1 MKKIYYN
8 ICSEY
13 MKYHK
18 LVLSIICSKCWNERE
33 SVEILRIYNYF
44 KNVSK
49 ENISQELRLK
59 EVRF

>member
-1 MKKIYYN
+1 
-8 ICSEY
+8 

-33 SVEILRIYNYF
+33 SIEILRIYNYF